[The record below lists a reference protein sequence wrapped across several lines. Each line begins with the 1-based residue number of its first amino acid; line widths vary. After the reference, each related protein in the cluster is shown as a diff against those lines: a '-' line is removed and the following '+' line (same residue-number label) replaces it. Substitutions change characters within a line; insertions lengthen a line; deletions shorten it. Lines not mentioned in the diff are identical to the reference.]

1 MITLTPQ
8 AIRELRLL
16 LEAKRAAPA
25 SGLRLLVD
33 RGGCAGMQ
41 YGMKIDDPAAGDEVI
56 ETDGVRVLVDP
67 ESLRFLRNVTVDYTD
82 DLSDTGFKIV
92 NPDAS
97 RSCGCGTS
105 FEPADAAAPAAG
117 E

>member
-16 LEAKRAAPA
+16 LESRQAESGA
-25 SGLRLLVD
+25 GLRLLVEK
-33 RGGCAGMQ
+33 GGCAGMQ
-41 YGMKIDDPAAGDEVI
+41 YSMKIDAPAAGDKVVEA
-56 ETDGVRVLVDP
+56 DGVRLLVDP
-67 ESLRFLRNVTVDYTD
+67 VSLGYLRDVTVDYTD

-92 NPDAS
+92 NPNAS

-105 FEPADAAAPAAG
+105 FEPAGAAAATSG
-117 E
+117 N